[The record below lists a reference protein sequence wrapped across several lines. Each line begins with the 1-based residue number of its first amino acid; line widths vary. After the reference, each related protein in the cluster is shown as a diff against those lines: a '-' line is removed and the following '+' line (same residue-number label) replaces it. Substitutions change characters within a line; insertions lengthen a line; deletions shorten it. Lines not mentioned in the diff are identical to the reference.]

1 MYANVD
7 NALNAFTKYVVE
19 KSKTNLDR
27 LKKNA
32 SGNLNKSI
40 KGSYKVSKN
49 SFQLNFEM
57 EDYGTF
63 QDLGVQGTKSNKK
76 APNSPY
82 KMGTGTAPKGLFKTA
97 INAWVVRKGIA
108 PREGGRFTARKQLNY
123 LIRKSIYETGLK
135 TTNFFTEPFE
145 TAFAKL
151 PDEVI
156 EAYGLDIEGLLKT
169 SIKNG
174 KQQNRN

>member
-7 NALNAFTKYVVE
+7 NALKVFTEYVE
-19 KSKTNLDR
+19 QKSKANLDT

-32 SGNLNKSI
+32 SGNLKKSI
-40 KGSYKVSKN
+40 KGTYKVSKN
-49 SFQLNFEM
+49 SFQLNFQM

-63 QDLGVQGTKSNKK
+63 QDLGVRGFKSEEK
-76 APNSPY
+76 APDSPY
-82 KMGTGTAPKGLFKTA
+82 KMGRGTAPKGMFKTA

-108 PREGGRFTARKQLNY
+108 PRDAKGKFIDRKLLNY
-123 LIRKSIYETGLK
+123 RIRKSIYETGLK

-145 TAFAKL
+145 TAFKDL
-151 PDEVI
+151 PEEIV

-174 KQQNRN
+174 KQQN

>member
-1 MYANVD
+1 MYANLD
-7 NALNAFTKYVVE
+7 KALSLFSKYVVD
-19 KSKTNLDR
+19 KSKSNLNR

-40 KGSYKVSKN
+40 KGEYKVSKN
-49 SFQLNFEM
+49 SFQLSFEM

-63 QDLGVQGTKSNKK
+63 QDLGVKGSKSSKK

-82 KMGTGTAPKGLFKTA
+82 KMGTGSAPKGIFKTA

-108 PREGGRFTARKQLNY
+108 PRDAKGRFIDRKLLNY
-123 LIRKSIYETGLK
+123 RIRKSIYETGLK

-145 TAFAKL
+145 TAFKRL

-156 EAYGLDIEGLLKT
+156 EAYGLDIESLLKT

-174 KQQNRN
+174 K

>member
-1 MYANVD
+1 MYANLD
-7 NALNAFTKYVVE
+7 KALSLFSKYVVD
-19 KSKTNLDR
+19 KSKSNLNR

-40 KGSYKVSKN
+40 KGEYKVSKN
-49 SFQLNFEM
+49 SFQLSFEM

-63 QDLGVQGTKSNKK
+63 QDLGVKGSKSSKK

-82 KMGTGTAPKGLFKTA
+82 RMGTGSAPKGIFKTA

-108 PREGGRFTARKQLNY
+108 PRDAQGRFIDRKLLNY
-123 LIRKSIYETGLK
+123 RIRKSIYETGLK

-145 TAFAKL
+145 TAFKRL

-156 EAYGLDIEGLLKT
+156 EAYGLDIESLLKT

-174 KQQNRN
+174 K

>member
-1 MYANVD
+1 MYANLD
-7 NALNAFTKYVVE
+7 KALSLFSKYVVD
-19 KSKTNLDR
+19 KSKSNLNR

-40 KGSYKVSKN
+40 KSEYKVSKN
-49 SFQLNFEM
+49 SFQLSFEM

-63 QDLGVQGTKSNKK
+63 QDLGVKGSKSSKK

-82 KMGTGTAPKGLFKTA
+82 KMGTGSAPKGIFKTA

-108 PREGGRFTARKQLNY
+108 PRDAQGRFIDRKLLNY
-123 LIRKSIYETGLK
+123 RIRKSIYETGLK

-145 TAFAKL
+145 TAFKRL

-156 EAYGLDIEGLLKT
+156 EAYGLDIESLLKT

-174 KQQNRN
+174 K

>member
-1 MYANVD
+1 MYANLD
-7 NALNAFTKYVVE
+7 KALNLFSSYVVD
-19 KSKTNLDR
+19 KSKANLNR
-27 LKKNA
+27 LKKNS

-40 KGSYKVSKN
+40 KGYYKVSKN
-49 SFQLNFEM
+49 SFQLSFEM

-63 QDLGVQGTKSNKK
+63 QDLGVKGSKSSRKS
-76 APNSPY
+76 PNSPY
-82 KMGTGTAPKGLFKTA
+82 KMGTGSAPKGIFKTA

-108 PREGGRFTARKQLNY
+108 PRDAQGKFIDRKQLNY
-123 LIRKSIYETGLK
+123 RIRKSIYETGLK

-145 TAFAKL
+145 TAFKRL

-156 EAYGLDIEGLLKT
+156 EAYGLDIESLLKT

-174 KQQNRN
+174 K

>member
-1 MYANVD
+1 MYANLD
-7 NALNAFTKYVVE
+7 KALSLFSKYVVN
-19 KSKTNLDR
+19 KSKSNLNR

-40 KGSYKVSKN
+40 KGEYKVSKN
-49 SFQLNFEM
+49 SFQLSFEM

-63 QDLGVQGTKSNKK
+63 QDLGVKGSKSSKK

-82 KMGTGTAPKGLFKTA
+82 KMGTGSAPKGIFKTA

-108 PREGGRFTARKQLNY
+108 PRDAQGRFIDRKLLNY
-123 LIRKSIYETGLK
+123 RIRKSIYETGLR

-145 TAFAKL
+145 TAFKRL

-156 EAYGLDIEGLLKT
+156 EAYGLDIESLLKT

-174 KQQNRN
+174 K

>member
-1 MYANVD
+1 MYANLD
-7 NALNAFTKYVVE
+7 KALSLFSKYVVD
-19 KSKTNLDR
+19 KSKSNLNR

-40 KGSYKVSKN
+40 KGEYKVSKN
-49 SFQLNFEM
+49 SFQLSFEM

-63 QDLGVQGTKSNKK
+63 QDLGVKGSKSSKK

-82 KMGTGTAPKGLFKTA
+82 KMGTGSAPKGIFKTA

-108 PREGGRFTARKQLNY
+108 PRDAQGRFIDRKLLNY
-123 LIRKSIYETGLK
+123 RIRKSIYETGLK

-145 TAFAKL
+145 TAFKRL

-156 EAYGLDIEGLLKT
+156 EAYGLDIESLLKT

-174 KQQNRN
+174 K

>member
-1 MYANVD
+1 MYANLD
-7 NALNAFTKYVVE
+7 KALSLFSKYVVD
-19 KSKTNLDR
+19 KSKSNLNR

-40 KGSYKVSKN
+40 KGEYKVSKN
-49 SFQLNFEM
+49 SFQLSFEM

-63 QDLGVQGTKSNKK
+63 QDLGVKGSKSSKK

-82 KMGTGTAPKGLFKTA
+82 KMGTGSAPKGIFKTA

-108 PREGGRFTARKQLNY
+108 PRDAQGRFIDRKLLNY
-123 LIRKSIYETGLK
+123 RIRKSIYETGLR

-145 TAFAKL
+145 TAFKRL

-156 EAYGLDIEGLLKT
+156 EAYGLDIESLLKT

-174 KQQNRN
+174 K

>member
-1 MYANVD
+1 MYANLD
-7 NALNAFTKYVVE
+7 KALSLFSSYVVD
-19 KSKTNLDR
+19 KSKANLNR

-40 KGSYKVSKN
+40 KGYYKVSKN
-49 SFQLNFEM
+49 SFQLSFEM

-63 QDLGVQGTKSNKK
+63 QDLGVKGSKSSRK

-82 KMGTGTAPKGLFKTA
+82 KMGTGSAPKGIFKTA

-108 PREGGRFTARKQLNY
+108 PRDAQGKFIDRKQLNY
-123 LIRKSIYETGLK
+123 RIRKSIYETGLK

-145 TAFAKL
+145 TAFKRL
-151 PDEVI
+151 PDEVV
-156 EAYGLDIEGLLKT
+156 EAYGLDIESLLKT

-174 KQQNRN
+174 K

>member
-7 NALNAFTKYVVE
+7 SALNAFTQYVVE
-19 KSKTNLDR
+19 KSKANLDR

-63 QDLGVQGTKSNKK
+63 QDLGVRGFKSEEK
-76 APNSPY
+76 APDSPY
-82 KMGTGTAPKGLFKTA
+82 KMGKGTAPKGMFKTA
-97 INAWVVRKGIA
+97 INAWVIRKGIA
-108 PREGGRFTARKQLNY
+108 PRDSKGRFIDRKLLNFR
-123 LIRKSIYETGLK
+123 IRKSIYETGLK
-135 TTNFFTEPFE
+135 ATNFFTEPFE

-156 EAYGLDIEGLLKT
+156 EAYGLDIDGLLKT

-174 KQQNRN
+174 KQ